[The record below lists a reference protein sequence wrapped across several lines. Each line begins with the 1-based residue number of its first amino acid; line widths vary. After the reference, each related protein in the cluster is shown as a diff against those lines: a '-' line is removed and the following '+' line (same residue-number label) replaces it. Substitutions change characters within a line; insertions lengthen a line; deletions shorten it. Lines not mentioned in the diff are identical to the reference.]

1 MVNSTRYHDPY
12 MLRSQ
17 TYYPCETTAD
27 AVFLFMS
34 DQRESALRLEPS
46 VPEAWVREIVLAGYS
61 PNEFATWVLKRGDL
75 EELLSEYGATSPT
88 RGHRR
93 RINPDVATTSLGTA
107 DAPRASRDRWRLRW
121 TRTAFSDFLDLV
133 SSIEDMAPSLRLLG
147 AYVRLGAVP
156 SSDGLRRLCGFD
168 DEPTWQQ
175 ALRVAKQRLTL
186 EARRVNAPP
195 LFPRA
200 KSGPQGQRFH
210 PIEPR
215 LYGWLIEWGERRAG
229 DLPPEEAFPHP
240 EAWGLGE
247 STSDQEIES

>member
-1 MVNSTRYHDPY
+1 MN
-12 MLRSQ
+12 
-17 TYYPCETTAD
+17 
-27 AVFLFMS
+27 
-34 DQRESALRLEPS
+34 DQREPAVRLEPS
-46 VPEAWVREIVLAGYS
+46 VSEAWVREIILAGYS
-61 PNEFATWVLKRGDL
+61 PNEFATWVLEQGDL
-75 EELLSEYGATSPT
+75 EELLREYEATPPT
-88 RGHRR
+88 RGRQR
-93 RINPDVATTSLGTA
+93 RINTDAQTASLEAA
-107 DAPRASRDRWRLRW
+107 DANSASRDRWRFDW
-121 TRTAFSDFLDLV
+121 TRTAFFDFLDV
-133 SSIEDMAPSLRLLG
+133 VRSIEDMAPSLRLLG

-200 KSGPQGQRFH
+200 KSGSQGQRFH

-229 DLPPEEAFPHP
+229 DFPPEKAFPDP

-247 STSDQEIES
+247 STIDQEIES